1 MTRRRTQK
9 GFSLLELMVAMMI
22 IAVIATLGFKKFQTF
37 TAQAHYIQSKDRVK
51 TVREGLDQYYL
62 KHGKYPD
69 FGSFEAMVDAASPLV
84 KENMIPVGVSA
95 KDGFDQPFDGKCG
108 KSGYELTCLGDPND
122 QEAHPAFTERPGVIS
137 NAGGAQKPTGAP
149 GTPAGEPAAAKPEK

>member
-1 MTRRRTQK
+1 MSPRKTQK

-22 IAVIATLGFKKFQTF
+22 IALLATLGFKKFQTF
-37 TAQAHYIQSKDRVK
+37 TAQAHYLKSKDTVK

-84 KENMIPVGVSA
+84 KQNMIPVGVTA
-95 KDGFDQPFDGKCG
+95 RDGYDQPFEGKCG
-108 KSGYELTCLGDPND
+108 KAGYEITCLGDPND
-122 QEAHPAFTERPGVIS
+122 QEGHPQFTERPGEIS
-137 NAGGAQKPTGAP
+137 STPGGSKTPGAA
-149 GTPAGEPAAAKPEK
+149 PAADAPAAKPGK

>member
-1 MTRRRTQK
+1 MTRRKTQK

-37 TAQAHYIQSKDRVK
+37 TAQAHYLKSKDTIK

-69 FGSFEAMVDAASPLV
+69 FGSFEAMVDASSPLV
-84 KENMIPVGVSA
+84 KENMIPVGLPST
-95 KDGFDQPFDGKCG
+95 DGFAQPFEGKCS
-108 KSGYELTCLGDPND
+108 KSGYELSSLGDPND
-122 QEAHPAFTERPGVIS
+122 QEAHPAFTERPGAIS
-137 NAGGAQKPTGAP
+137 DTGGNQGPAGAP
-149 GTPAGEPAAAKPEK
+149 GTPMSAPAASKPGK

>member
-1 MTRRRTQK
+1 MTRRKTQK

-22 IAVIATLGFKKFQTF
+22 MAILATLGFKKFQTF
-37 TAQAHYIQSKDRVK
+37 TAQAHYIKTKDTVK

-84 KENMIPVGVSA
+84 KENMIPVGVPSL
-95 KDGFDQPFDGKCG
+95 DGYAQPFDGKCS
-108 KSGYELTCLGDPND
+108 KSGYELSSLGDPND

-137 NAGGAQKPTGAP
+137 NAGGTQKPA
-149 GTPAGEPAAAKPEK
+149 GTPTVEPAAAKPDK